1 MVGEPGDPGVGPAEL
16 TPGLRAGYEAA
27 ADWWAAGPERVYAPL
42 AAALVGT
49 ALAGTA
55 LAGTALAD
63 TGGRPAAGCRV
74 LDLGAGTGVAGRAA
88 LAAGAR
94 QVVAADLA
102 VPMLRRCRPE
112 LRPVAADAAAL
123 PFASGSF
130 DLVVAAFV
138 LGHFGSLTLG
148 LAEAR
153 RVGQEL
159 AASAFPVGWTHPA
172 KARVDAVL
180 HSCGYRPPAWY
191 SAFKRETEARAG
203 DPAVLADRARAAGFR
218 DVRVTTIVVPTG
230 VSAPE
235 QLASWRLGMAHIAP
249 FLSSL
254 GPAGQASV
262 RRAAVAAVTGCP
274 PLTVP
279 MVVLTA
285 R

>member
-1 MVGEPGDPGVGPAEL
+1 MVGEPGGPGVVPAGLTDTGPADAGL
-16 TPGLRAGYEAA
+16 THGLRAGYEAA

-42 AAALVGT
+42 AAALVG
-49 ALAGTA
+49 AAA
-55 LAGTALAD
+55 S
-63 TGGRPAAGCRV
+63 PAAGCRV

-94 QVVAADLA
+94 HVVAADLA
-102 VPMLRRCRPE
+102 IPMLRRCRPA

-123 PFASGSF
+123 PFASGRF

-138 LGHFGSLTLG
+138 LGHLGSLTSG

-159 AASAFPVGWTHPA
+159 AASAFPAGWTHPA
-172 KARVDAVL
+172 KAEVDAVL
-180 HSCGYRPPAWY
+180 YAWGYRPPAWY
-191 SAFKRETEARAG
+191 SAFKRGTEARAA
-203 DPAVLADRARAAGFR
+203 DPAALAGQARAAGFTDAR
-218 DVRVTTIVVPTG
+218 ARTIVVPTG

-235 QLASWRLGMAHIAP
+235 QLAAWRLGMAHVAP

-254 GPAGQASV
+254 DPAGRASV

>member
-1 MVGEPGDPGVGPAEL
+1 MVGEPGGPGVVPAGLTGAGPAGDAL
-16 TPGLRAGYEAA
+16 TRGLRAGYEAA
-27 ADWWAAGPERVYAPL
+27 TDWWAAGPERVYAPL
-42 AAALVGT
+42 AAALVG
-49 ALAGTA
+49 AA
-55 LAGTALAD
+55 
-63 TGGRPAAGCRV
+63 GRPAAGCRV

-88 LAAGAR
+88 LAAGAG

-102 VPMLRRCRPE
+102 VPMLRRCRPA

-138 LGHFGSLTLG
+138 LGHLASLTSG

-159 AASAFPVGWTHPA
+159 AASAFPAGWTHPA
-172 KARVDAVL
+172 KAGVDAVL
-180 HSCGYRPPAWY
+180 YSCGYRPPAWY
-191 SAFKRETEARAG
+191 PAFKHETEARAG
-203 DPAVLADRARAAGFR
+203 DPGVLAGRARAAGFT
-218 DVRVTTIVVPTG
+218 DARVETIVVATG

-254 GPAGQASV
+254 DPADQAGV

>member
-1 MVGEPGDPGVGPAEL
+1 VVGEPGGPGVGPAGL
-16 TPGLRAGYEAA
+16 TDTGPDSAGLTRGLRAGYEAA

-42 AAALVGT
+42 AAALVG
-49 ALAGTA
+49 AAA
-55 LAGTALAD
+55 
-63 TGGRPAAGCRV
+63 RPAAGCRV

-94 QVVAADLA
+94 QVVAADMA
-102 VPMLRRCRPE
+102 MPMLRRCRPT

-123 PFASGSF
+123 PFASGRF

-138 LGHFGSLTLG
+138 LGHLGSLTSG

-159 AASAFPVGWTHPA
+159 AASAFPAGWTHPA
-172 KARVDAVL
+172 KTGVDAAL
-180 HSCGYRPPAWY
+180 RSYGYRPPAWY
-191 SAFKRETEARAG
+191 SAFKHETEARAG
-203 DPAVLADRARAAGFR
+203 DPAVLAGRARAAGFTE
-218 DVRVTTIVVPTG
+218 VRVRTIVVPTG
-230 VSAPE
+230 VSAPG

-254 GPAGQASV
+254 DPAGQAGL

>member
-1 MVGEPGDPGVGPAEL
+1 VVGEPGGPGVGPAGL
-16 TPGLRAGYEAA
+16 TAGPAGAGLIGGLRAGYEAA
-27 ADWWAAGPERVYAPL
+27 ASWWAAGPERVYAPL
-42 AAALVGT
+42 AAALVS
-49 ALAGTA
+49 AAA
-55 LAGTALAD
+55 
-63 TGGRPAAGCRV
+63 RPAAGCRV

-88 LAAGAR
+88 LAAGAG

-102 VPMLRRCRPE
+102 VPMLRRCRPA

-123 PFASGSF
+123 PFADGSF

-138 LGHFGSLTLG
+138 LGHLGSLSSG

-159 AASAFPVGWTHPA
+159 AASAFPAGWTHPA
-172 KARVDAVL
+172 KAGVDAVL
-180 HSCGYRPPAWY
+180 HACGYRPPAWY
-191 SAFKRETEARAG
+191 SAFKRGTEARAA
-203 DPAVLADRARAAGFR
+203 DPAVLAGRARAAGFADAR
-218 DVRVTTIVVPTG
+218 VRTIVVPTG
-230 VSAPE
+230 VSDPE
-235 QLASWRLGMAHIAP
+235 QLASWRLGMAHVAP

-254 GPAGQASV
+254 DRAGQASV
-262 RRAAVAAVTGCP
+262 RRAAVEAVTGCP